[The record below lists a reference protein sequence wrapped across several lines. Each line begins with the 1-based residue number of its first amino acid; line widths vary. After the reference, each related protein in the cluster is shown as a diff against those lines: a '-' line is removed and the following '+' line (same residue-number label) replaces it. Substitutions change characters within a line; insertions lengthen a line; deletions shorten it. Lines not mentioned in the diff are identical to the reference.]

1 MTSVDLHRRRA
12 LLSVP
17 WLTMLALGSPWARW
31 AAARPAL
38 GGALENLLPD
48 TDSAVAVGRAY
59 LRHHPGER
67 DQKRV
72 QYLLSGALGGHLD
85 TLDPGVLR
93 ARVRDRVRQDFAE
106 SRTAIVDGWILSI
119 TEARLCALVALIS
132 SAILS
137 RRPGGR

>member
-17 WLTMLALGSPWARW
+17 WLTMVALGNSWAGW

-38 GGALENLLPD
+38 GAALENLLPD

-59 LRHHPGER
+59 LRRHPGDR

-72 QYLLSGALGGHLD
+72 QHLLSAALGGHPEALA
-85 TLDPGVLR
+85 PVVLR
-93 ARVRDRVRQDFAE
+93 ARVRDRIRQDFAE
-106 SRTAIVDGWILSI
+106 SRIAIVDGWILSV
-119 TEARLCALVALIS
+119 TEARLCALVAL
-132 SAILS
+132 LD
-137 RRPGGR
+137 P